1 MNAQLTELCE
11 QLRSNGMRAQTLV
24 SKAGEARM
32 AIRPKPGSW
41 SAAECLAHLT
51 LSTELFLPVW
61 RTAFVSAR
69 GAPTVSWSDGPI
81 QNGPPRQRFLHW
93 VLQPPP
99 KIRVKAPAGLQPVAA
114 AEVLSGFLLS
124 QAQLFNV
131 ISESVGL
138 ALDRIK
144 IASPVAARVRYNVWS
159 SFRATDAHQRRH
171 LWQAERAAGLSE

>member
-24 SKAGEARM
+24 SKAGEARI
-32 AIRPKPGSW
+32 AQRPQPGSW
-41 SAAECLAHLT
+41 SAAECIGHLT

-69 GAPTVSWSDGPI
+69 ANGLVEKGPFKMDLV
-81 QNGPPRQRFLHW
+81 GKFLTW
-93 VLQPPP
+93 ALQPPP